1 MTAEQ
6 GLGRYSFLLIGTTA
20 ETRWPEVLK
29 DALSPL
35 GELHIASE
43 RETIR
48 AVSEREYDV
57 ILVDAGAIQ
66 DLIQMIGRLRS
77 QQPRARIVVVTAS
90 PTWQQSREV
99 FRAGAA
105 DYIRKSLDKGK
116 LRAQIEA
123 LLQPL
128 CPPSSETEREQ

>member
-6 GLGRYSFLLIGTTA
+6 GLGRYSFLLIGTTT
-20 ETRWPEVLK
+20 ETRWPKVLK

-57 ILVDAGAIQ
+57 ILVDAGAVQ
-66 DLIQMIGRLRS
+66 DIIQMIGRLRS

-90 PTWQQSREV
+90 PTWQQSRAV

-105 DYIRKSLDKGK
+105 DYIRKSLDKKK
-116 LRAQIEA
+116 LRTQIEA
-123 LLQPL
+123 VLQPL
-128 CPPSSETEREQ
+128 RPPLLERER

>member
-43 RETIR
+43 RETVR
-48 AVSEREYDV
+48 TVSEQEYDA
-57 ILVDAGAIQ
+57 ILIDAGAVQ
-66 DLIQMIGRLRS
+66 DVTQTIARLRA
-77 QQPRARIVVVTAS
+77 QHPRTPIVVVSAS

-105 DYIRKSLDKGK
+105 DYIRKSLDRKK
-116 LRAQIEA
+116 LRTQIEA
-123 LLQPL
+123 VLHPLRPPLL
-128 CPPSSETEREQ
+128 EREQ